1 MWWRITAPNCRESV
15 LEAGLS
21 PTRKIAS
28 RHRWTGRRSANPTVI
43 AVPCCRHLRA
53 AGRLIS
59 GSVVHPIGGIDTMN
73 LMEWICPSR
82 TVEAH
87 CDLPCGIYDPE
98 QARIEAESVYNI
110 IKKYNDSKDEV
121 YRQRAIII
129 KEKQAELAKHH
140 LDVLWSDW
148 YKPEKHDAK
157 FPELKDA
164 LKTAVTQGSKVKSS
178 VDLAEAQ
185 KFLDLI
191 DKVDQIWEKAGGP
204 QETRVA
210 RSAATPT
217 RA

>member
-1 MWWRITAPNCRESV
+1 
-15 LEAGLS
+15 
-21 PTRKIAS
+21 
-28 RHRWTGRRSANPTVI
+28 
-43 AVPCCRHLRA
+43 
-53 AGRLIS
+53 
-59 GSVVHPIGGIDTMN
+59 MN
-73 LMEWICPSR
+73 VMEWIRPSR

-110 IKKYNDSKDEV
+110 IKKYSVSKDEV

-129 KEKQAELAKHH
+129 KEERVELAKHH

-164 LKTAVTQGSKVKSS
+164 LKAAVSQGSKVKAS
-178 VDLAEAQ
+178 VDLNDAQ
-185 KFLDLI
+185 KFLELI

-210 RSAATPT
+210 RPAATPT

>member
-1 MWWRITAPNCRESV
+1 MHV
-15 LEAGLS
+15 
-21 PTRKIAS
+21 
-28 RHRWTGRRSANPTVI
+28 
-43 AVPCCRHLRA
+43 
-53 AGRLIS
+53 
-59 GSVVHPIGGIDTMN
+59 
-73 LMEWICPSR
+73 MEWIRPSR

-110 IKKYNDSKDEV
+110 IKKYNDSKDDV

-129 KEKQAELAKHH
+129 KEERAELAKHH
-140 LDVLWSDW
+140 LGVLWSDW

-157 FPELKDA
+157 FPQLKDA
-164 LKTAVTQGSKVKSS
+164 LKAAVSQGSKVKAS
-178 VDLAEAQ
+178 VDLNEAQ

-191 DKVDQIWEKAGGP
+191 DAVDQIWKSAGGP

-210 RSAATPT
+210 RAAASPT

>member
-1 MWWRITAPNCRESV
+1 
-15 LEAGLS
+15 
-21 PTRKIAS
+21 
-28 RHRWTGRRSANPTVI
+28 
-43 AVPCCRHLRA
+43 
-53 AGRLIS
+53 
-59 GSVVHPIGGIDTMN
+59 MN

-129 KEKQAELAKHH
+129 KEERAELAKHH

-157 FPELKDA
+157 FPQLKDT
-164 LKTAVTQGSKVKSS
+164 LKQAVSQGSKVKAS
-178 VDLAEAQ
+178 VRPR
-185 KFLDLI
+185 
-191 DKVDQIWEKAGGP
+191 GSHC
-204 QETRVA
+204 RS
-210 RSAATPT
+210 RSAG
-217 RA
+217 

>member
-1 MWWRITAPNCRESV
+1 M
-15 LEAGLS
+15 
-21 PTRKIAS
+21 AS
-28 RHRWTGRRSANPTVI
+28 RRRSAGRRLANLTVI
-43 AVPCCRHLRA
+43 AAPCCRRVRA

-59 GSVVHPIGGIDTMN
+59 GSVVHPIGGIDIMN
-73 LMEWICPSR
+73 LMEWIRPGR

-121 YRQRAIII
+121 YRQRAIVI
-129 KEKQAELAKHH
+129 KEERAELAKHH
-140 LDVLWSDW
+140 IDVLWSDW
-148 YKPEKHDAK
+148 YKPEKHDVK
-157 FPELKDA
+157 FPQLKEV
-164 LKTAVTQGSKVKSS
+164 LKQAVSQGSKVKAS
-178 VDLAEAQ
+178 VDLNDAQ

-191 DKVDQIWEKAGGP
+191 DQVDQIWEKAGGP

-210 RSAATPT
+210 RPAASPT